1 MCIKERGRGL
11 VQNDDRCVLQHG
23 PGNGDALALAAR
35 ERIDI
40 AVFQPL
46 QMKDPEGLIYPP
58 SDFILRQTVIFKTE
72 GHFIG
77 TVHSKKLTSRILKY
91 RCCQFA
97 DFADTQPGGVLPV
110 QAAEA
115 LPLSLIKLRYQSIDA
130 PQQRGFSA
138 SAASAEHHAASRRDA
153 AAHLTETG
161 QLCLRILEFK
171 FKLYHRKL
179 FSIG

>member
-1 MCIKERGRGL
+1 
-11 VQNDDRCVLQHG
+11 
-23 PGNGDALALAAR
+23 
-35 ERIDI
+35 
-40 AVFQPL
+40 
-46 QMKDPEGLIYPP
+46 MKDPEGLIYPP

-91 RCCQFA
+91 RCCQLA
-97 DFADTQPGGVLPV
+97 DLADTHPGDVMPV
-110 QAAEA
+110 QAAKA
-115 LPLSLIKLRYQSIDA
+115 PQLSFVKLRYQPVNA

-153 AAHLTETG
+153 VADLSENG

-171 FKLYHRKL
+171 FKIYHT
-179 FSIG
+179 

>member
-1 MCIKERGRGL
+1 
-11 VQNDDRCVLQHG
+11 
-23 PGNGDALALAAR
+23 
-35 ERIDI
+35 
-40 AVFQPL
+40 
-46 QMKDPEGLIYPP
+46 MKDPEGLLHPLT
-58 SDFILRQTVIFKTE
+58 DFLLRQTVIFKTE

-77 TVHSKKLTSRILKY
+77 TVHGKKLTSRILKY
-91 RCCQFA
+91 RCCQLA
-97 DFADTQPGGVLPV
+97 DLADTQPGGVLPV

-115 LPLSLIKLRYQSIDA
+115 LQLSLVKLWYQSVDA

-153 AAHLTETG
+153 AADLSEDG

-171 FKLYHRKL
+171 FKIYHRKL